1 MSNRDAKPYQALKLL
16 LKDTNG
22 FQLFSFQEIIFI
34 KAERAYSKIYLLGE
48 EPFLCARPLSKIQE
62 LINHEVFFRSHNSY
76 LVNLH
81 MIKEYSKKEGS
92 VLILKSGHKIPLA
105 QKRKEELEFSL
116 YTLFLPK

>member
-1 MSNRDAKPYQALKLL
+1 MSNRETKPYQALKLL
-16 LKDTNG
+16 LKDSKG
-22 FQLFSFQEIIFI
+22 FQLISFQDIIFI
-34 KAERAYSKIYLLGE
+34 RAERAYSKIYLLRE

-92 VLILKSGHKIPLA
+92 HLILQSGHKIPLA
-105 QKRKEELEFSL
+105 QKRREELEFLL
-116 YTLFLPK
+116 YSLFLQK

>member
-1 MSNRDAKPYQALKLL
+1 MSNRDTKSYQTLKLL
-16 LKDTNG
+16 LKDTKG
-22 FQLFSFQEIIFI
+22 FQLISFQDIIFI
-34 KAERAYSKIYLLGE
+34 RAERAYSKIYLIGE

-92 VLILKSGHKIPLA
+92 HLILKSGHKVPLDH
-105 QKRKEELEFSL
+105 KRREEFEFSL
-116 YTLFLPK
+116 YTLFLQK